1 MVFRTIK
8 KSLFGIHLKP
18 RALRLGLYRKLIRI
32 SEKNKLIN
40 MAAYNQNKY
49 YTQNNSSNGQSQSST
64 LWSSGQPTTSPFGQG
79 STQPKPFTFSQP
91 TPGSTQPSTS
101 AFSPFG
107 STQPK
112 PFTFSQPKII
122 ASPFGGSTQPKSFTS
137 PSPFGQSSNQPSA
150 FTPFGQSPKL
160 TPFGQSP
167 KLTPFGQG
175 STHLQPFQ
183 MKATAQMVKSNLPR
197 NKIEGLIFMVC
208 MDQRNTIENTKFML
222 DNALNETKISME
234 NLWFTSLIK
243 YSDPKFALQ
252 KVEEKQALFALL
264 YSSFLRELMVESI
277 QTPEDLYS
285 WLVKFAT
292 NHKNKKMLWL
302 FTILKHTGK
311 NQFPDVLDLSNALEV
326 FVLALQTF
334 IIFDNNPTQVVE
346 KALQS
351 TNQLYKTFLLSMVG
365 ASYGNDYT
373 KNLGSSN
380 HNLLELVNLLV

>member
-1 MVFRTIK
+1 MNER
-8 KSLFGIHLKP
+8 
-18 RALRLGLYRKLIRI
+18 YRKLIRI
-32 SEKNKLIN
+32 SEKNKIIN

-49 YTQNNSSNGQSQSST
+49 YTQDNSSNGQSQSSA
-64 LWSSGQPTTSPFGQG
+64 LWSSGQPSPFGQG

-91 TPGSTQPSTS
+91 SAFSPFGSTQPSTS

-122 ASPFGGSTQPKSFTS
+122 ASPSPFGGSTQPKPFTFSQPKIIASPSPFGGSTQPKSF
-137 PSPFGQSSNQPSA
+137 
-150 FTPFGQSPKL
+150 